1 MKSNVLIIHTGGTI
15 GMHPSDQGYV
25 PVPGFE
31 ALLRE
36 RLIGQAQQNLP
47 RFDLLEFEHLIDSSN
62 IQPSDWTRI
71 GHTLI
76 DHYGQYDGFVI
87 LHGTDT
93 MAYTASMLSF
103 MLQGLDKP
111 VILTGSQIPLIEPRN
126 DALDNLIT
134 ALILAGNYRIP
145 EVGLYFNG
153 RLLRGNRACKLRASG
168 FDAFDSPN
176 CPWLGQVGIHI
187 ELQDH
192 LLLERDSPRF
202 KVPEFNPEAVSLLHL
217 YPGMPGSIAAG
228 LLQNPALKGLLIRSF
243 GVGNPPDR
251 NRELMDALADAER
264 RGIVVVNL
272 TQCLQGRVSQGAY
285 ATGATLNRLGV
296 VAGGDLTVEAA
307 FTKLHFLIAIGL
319 TAEQIRS
326 QMQAPICGEQS
337 A

>member
-47 RFDLLEFEHLIDSSN
+47 RFDLLEFDQLIDSSN

-71 GHTLI
+71 GRTLV
-76 DHYGQYDGFVI
+76 DHYGRYDGFVI

-134 ALILAGNYRIP
+134 ALILAGHYPVP
-145 EVGLYFNG
+145 EVSLYFNG
-153 RLLRGNRACKLRASG
+153 RLLRGNRACKLRATG
-168 FDAFDSPN
+168 FDAFDTPN
-176 CPWLGQVGIHI
+176 CPWLGQAGIHI
-187 ELQDH
+187 ELQEH
-192 LLLERDSPRF
+192 LMLERGTPQF
-202 KVPEFNPEAVSLLHL
+202 LVPEFDPEAVSLLHL
-217 YPGMPGSIAAG
+217 YPGMPGAIATH
-228 LLQNPALKGLLIRSF
+228 LIQNRALKGLLIRSF
-243 GVGNPPDR
+243 GVGNPPDS
-251 NRELMDALADAER
+251 NRELMDALADAEQ

-272 TQCLQGRVSQGAY
+272 TQCLQGKVSQGAY

-296 VAGGDLTVEAA
+296 VPGGDLTVEAA
-307 FTKLHFLIAIGL
+307 FTKLHFLIACGR
-319 TAEQIRS
+319 TTEQIRQ
-326 QMQAPICGEQS
+326 QMQTAICGEQS
-337 A
+337 

>member
-1 MKSNVLIIHTGGTI
+1 MKSRVLIIHTGGTI

-31 ALLRE
+31 TVLRE
-36 RLIGQAQQNLP
+36 RLSDQAQQNLP
-47 RFDLLEFEHLIDSSN
+47 QFELLEFNQLIDSSN
-62 IQPSDWTRI
+62 IQPRDWTRI

-76 DHYGQYDGFVI
+76 AEYARYDGFVI

-134 ALILAGNYRIP
+134 ALILAGNYPIP

-153 RLLRGNRACKLRASG
+153 RLLRGNRASKLRATG
-168 FDAFDSPN
+168 FDAFDTPN

-187 ELQDH
+187 ELLEH
-192 LLLERDSPRF
+192 LLLERGAPQFR
-202 KVPEFNPEAVSLLHL
+202 VPDFDPAAVSLLHL
-217 YPGMPGSIAAG
+217 YPGMPGSVAER
-228 LLQNPALKGLLIRSF
+228 LLQEPGLKGLLIRSY
-243 GVGNPPDR
+243 GVGNPPDG
-251 NRELMDALADAER
+251 NRELMDTLGKACE

-272 TQCLQGRVSQGAY
+272 TQCLQGKVSQGAY
-285 ATGATLNRLGV
+285 ATGSTLNRIGV
-296 VAGGDLTVEAA
+296 VPGGDLTVEAA
-307 FTKLHFLIAIGL
+307 FTKLHFLIASGHSP
-319 TAEQIRS
+319 EEIRKRM
-326 QMQAPICGEQS
+326 QMPICGEQS
-337 A
+337 